1 MVQFNDEETKN
12 LNRNIKKL
20 SYKLRQDIKNIE
32 KNIKIYMNEDISNPD
47 GSEGVNDL
55 QYQIKE
61 NMSENILKEF
71 NSFSKKFKLNEEIYS
86 QKCKELLIIEEDDN
100 MLELNDI
107 STNNSDGSEGERNRD
122 GGNFLMKE
130 EPDILLQS
138 RENELNEIVRG
149 VTKLQELF
157 KDMQIV
163 VVEQGSI
170 LDRIDYNIEIG
181 FNNISKGK
189 KKIISANEKHKSS
202 CYRNIILLLLICI
215 FVESMLLLFK
225 IF

>member
-1 MVQFNDEETKN
+1 M
-12 LNRNIKKL
+12 
-20 SYKLRQDIKNIE
+20 
-32 KNIKIYMNEDISNPD
+32 
-47 GSEGVNDL
+47 
-55 QYQIKE
+55 
-61 NMSENILKEF
+61 
-71 NSFSKKFKLNEEIYS
+71 
-86 QKCKELLIIEEDDN
+86 
-100 MLELNDI
+100 
-107 STNNSDGSEGERNRD
+107 
-122 GGNFLMKE
+122 
-130 EPDILLQS
+130 LQS